1 MLIEFLPFWIADYLA
16 AWLFLVLTIALM
28 LGFPVTFTM
37 MGTSFLFGLIGLPAT
52 FFDLLPLRMWGIMTN
67 TMLMAVPLF
76 VFMGLA
82 LERSGLAKELLET
95 MEELFRNVRGGLAI
109 SVVVVG
115 ALLGAS
121 TGIVGATVVTMGL
134 MSLPTMLKHNYSKPF
149 ASGTVAA
156 SGTLGQIIPPSLVLL
171 LLGPVMEVPIGDM
184 FIGAVIPGLILVI
197 LYCLF
202 IYFASF
208 FGGRHVPAAHS
219 QRPVFDKGFIIRI
232 CKALIPPLFLILAV
246 LGTIFA
252 GIATPT
258 ESGSMGAAGAILLS
272 AFNGKLSFSLLHD
285 VAKSTI
291 KMTCMVFIIIMGA
304 TCFALV
310 FRGLGGDDMLR
321 EFVDSMNLAG
331 WQLVTMVMIFIFILG
346 FFLDFIEI
354 TYIHIP
360 IIAPI
365 VVDYGYDPLWFGI
378 MFAVNLQ
385 TSFMT
390 PPFGPSLFY
399 LKGVCPPEVKTTHL
413 YKGIIPFVIL
423 QLIGLTII
431 AVWPELVTWLPK
443 IVYGN

>member
-16 AWLFLVLTIALM
+16 AWLFLALSIALM
-28 LGFPVTFTM
+28 AGFPVTFTM
-37 MGTSFLFGLIGLPAT
+37 MGTSFLFGLIGLSPS
-52 FFDLLPLRMWGIMTN
+52 FFHLLPLRMWGIMTN

-76 VFMGLA
+76 IFMGLA
-82 LERSGLAKELLET
+82 LERSGLARQLLET

-109 SVVVVG
+109 SVVIVG

-134 MSLPTMLKHNYSKPF
+134 MSLPIMLKYRYSKSF
-149 ASGTVAA
+149 SSGTIAA
-156 SGTLGQIIPPSLVLL
+156 SGTLGQIIPPSIVLL

-184 FIGAVIPGLILVI
+184 FMGAVIPGMILVC
-197 LYCLF
+197 LYC
-202 IYFASF
+202 IYIYIFSF
-208 FGGRHVPAAHS
+208 FGTKHIPPAHT
-219 QRPVFDKGFIIRI
+219 KGPDFNTAFILKIF
-232 CKALIPPLFLILAV
+232 KALIPPLFLILAV

-258 ESGSMGAAGAILLS
+258 ESGAMGAVGAVFLT
-272 AFNGKLSFSLLHD
+272 AMNGKLSFKLLHD

-291 KMTCMVFIIIMGA
+291 RMTCMVFIIIMGA
-304 TCFALV
+304 SCFALV
-310 FRGLGGDDMLR
+310 FRGLGGDDLLR
-321 EFVDSMNLAG
+321 EFIDSMHLQG
-331 WQLVTMVMIFIFILG
+331 WQLITMVMIFIFILG

-399 LKGVCPPEVKTTHL
+399 LKGVCPPEVKTIHL
-413 YKGIIPFVIL
+413 YKGIVPFVIL

-431 AVWPELVTWLPK
+431 AIWPGLVTWLPSV
-443 IVYGN
+443 VYGS

>member
-1 MLIEFLPFWIADYLA
+1 
-16 AWLFLVLTIALM
+16 
-28 LGFPVTFTM
+28 
-37 MGTSFLFGLIGLPAT
+37 
-52 FFDLLPLRMWGIMTN
+52 
-67 TMLMAVPLF
+67 
-76 VFMGLA
+76 
-82 LERSGLAKELLET
+82 
-95 MEELFRNVRGGLAI
+95 MEELFQNVRGGLAI
-109 SVVVVG
+109 SVVIVG

-134 MSLPTMLKHNYSKPF
+134 MSLPTMLKHNYSRSF
-149 ASGTVAA
+149 AAGTVAA
-156 SGTLGQIIPPSLVLL
+156 SGTLGQIIPPSIVLL

-184 FIGAVIPGLILVI
+184 FIGAVIPGLILVV
-197 LYCLF
+197 LYCTFIFLF
-202 IYFASF
+202 SF
-208 FGGRHVPAAHS
+208 FGTSHVPAAS
-219 QRPVFDKGFIIRI
+219 EKAVRFDQAFILKIF
-232 CKALIPPLFLILAV
+232 KALIPPLFLILAV

-258 ESGSMGAAGAILLS
+258 ESGSMGAVGAVILTAL
-272 AFNGKLSFSLLHD
+272 NKKLSFKLLHD
-285 VAKSTI
+285 VAKGTI

-310 FRGLGGDDMLR
+310 FRGLGGDDLLR
-321 EFVDSMNLAG
+321 EFIDSMNLSG
-331 WQLVTMVMIFIFILG
+331 WQLITMVMIFIFILG

-399 LKGVCPPEVKTTHL
+399 LKGVCPPEIKTTDV

-423 QLIGLTII
+423 QIIGLIII
-431 AVWPELVTWLPK
+431 AMWPGLVTWLPG

>member
-1 MLIEFLPFWIADYLA
+1 MLIEFLPPWIADYLA
-16 AWLFLVLTIALM
+16 AWLFLVMTIALM
-28 LGFPVTFTM
+28 GGFPVTFTM
-37 MGTSFLFGLIGLPAT
+37 MGTSLFFGLVGLSPS

-76 VFMGLA
+76 IFMGLA
-82 LERSGLAKELLET
+82 LQQSGLAKALLET
-95 MEELFRNVRGGLAI
+95 MEELFRSVRGGLAI

-134 MSLPTMLKHNYSKPF
+134 MSLPIMLKYNYSKSF
-149 ASGTVAA
+149 SSGVVAA
-156 SGTLGQIIPPSLVLL
+156 SGTLGQIIPPSIVLL

-184 FIGAVIPGLILVI
+184 FAGAVFPGLLLVL
-197 LYCLF
+197 LYCLYIWF
-202 IYFASF
+202 SSF
-208 FGGRHVPAAHS
+208 FGSKHIPDVHLNGPE
-219 QRPVFDKGFIIRI
+219 FDRAFVLKIF
-232 CKALIPPLFLILAV
+232 KALVPPLFLILTV
-246 LGTIFA
+246 LGSIIA

-258 ESGSMGAAGAILLS
+258 ESGAMGAVGAMLLTV
-272 AFNGKLSFSLLHD
+272 ANRKFSVGLLHD
-285 VAKSTI
+285 VAKGTI
-291 KMTCMVFIIIMGA
+291 RMTCMVFIIIMGA

-310 FRGLGGDDMLR
+310 FRGLGGDDLLR
-321 EFVDSMNLAG
+321 EFIDSMHLSG
-331 WQLVTMVMIFIFILG
+331 WQLVTMVMVFIFILG

-365 VVDYGYDPLWFGI
+365 VVEYGYDPLWFGI

-399 LKGVCPPEVKTTHL
+399 LKGVCPPEIRTIDV

-423 QLIGLTII
+423 QVIGLAII
-431 AVWPELVTWLPK
+431 AAWPALVTWLPGV
-443 IVYGN
+443 VYGN

>member
-1 MLIEFLPFWIADYLA
+1 MLIDLLPLWMADYLA

-28 LGFPVTFTM
+28 VGFPVTFTM
-37 MGTSFLFGLIGLPAT
+37 MGTSFLFGLIGLSPG
-52 FFDLLPLRMWGIMTN
+52 FFDLLPLRMWGIMNN

-76 VFMGLA
+76 IFMGLA
-82 LERSGLAKELLET
+82 LERSGLARELLET
-95 MEELFRNVRGGLAI
+95 MQALFRNVRGGLAI

-134 MSLPTMLKHNYSKPF
+134 MSLPTMLKHRYSNSF
-149 ASGTVAA
+149 AAGTVAA

-184 FIGAVIPGLILVI
+184 FIGALLPGLILV
-197 LYCLF
+197 LCYCLF
-202 IYFASF
+202 IWLASF
-208 FGGRHVPAAHS
+208 AGKGHVPAAHEE
-219 QRPVFDKGFIIRI
+219 RVAFDPAFIRRI
-232 CKALIPPLFLILAV
+232 LKALVPPLFLILAV

-258 ESGSMGAAGAILLS
+258 ESGAMGAVGAVLLT
-272 AFNGKLSFSLLHD
+272 ALNGKLSVALIHE
-285 VAKSTI
+285 VAKETI

-310 FRGLGGDDMLR
+310 FRGLGGDDLLR
-321 EFVDSMNLAG
+321 EFIDSLHLQG
-331 WQLVTMVMIFIFILG
+331 WQLVTMVMLFIFVLG

-399 LKGVCPPEVKTTHL
+399 LKGVSPPQIRTTDL
-413 YKGIIPFVIL
+413 YKGIIPFVVL
-423 QLIGLTII
+423 QLIVLVII
-431 AVWPELVTWLPK
+431 ALWPALVTQLPK
-443 IVYGN
+443 LVYGN

>member
-1 MLIEFLPFWIADYLA
+1 MLIDYLPLWISHYLS
-16 AWLFLVLTIALM
+16 AWLFLVLTIGLM
-28 LGFPVTFTM
+28 VGFPVTFTM
-37 MGTSFLFGLIGLPAT
+37 MGISFLFGLIGLSPG
-52 FFDLLPLRMWGIMTN
+52 FFDLLPLRMWGVMEN

-95 MEELFRNVRGGLAI
+95 MEELFQNVRGGLAI
-109 SVVVVG
+109 SVIVVG

-134 MSLPTMLKHNYSKPF
+134 MSLPIMLKYNYSKSF
-149 ASGTVAA
+149 AAGAVAA
-156 SGTLGQIIPPSLVLL
+156 SGTLGQIIPPSIVLL

-184 FIGAVIPGLILVI
+184 FMGAVIPGMLLVV
-197 LYCLF
+197 LYCVF
-202 IYFASF
+202 IWMASF
-208 FGGRHVPAAHS
+208 FGSTHIPPA
-219 QRPVFDKGFIIRI
+219 QEKGPVFDRTFLLRI
-232 CKALIPPLFLILAV
+232 VKALIPPLFLILAV

-258 ESGSMGAAGAILLS
+258 ESGAMGAVGAVILT
-272 AFNGKLSFSLLHD
+272 AINGKLSFKLLHE

-291 KMTCMVFIIIMGA
+291 RMTCMVFIIIMGA

-310 FRGLGGDDMLR
+310 FRGLGGDDLLR
-321 EFVDSMNLAG
+321 EFIASLNLSG
-331 WQLVTMVMIFIFILG
+331 WQLVTMVMVFIFILG

-354 TYIHIP
+354 TFIHIP

-365 VVDYGYDPLWFGI
+365 VVEYGYDPLWFGI

-399 LKGVCPPEVKTTHL
+399 LKGVCPPEVKTIHL
-413 YKGIIPFVIL
+413 YKGIIPFVLI
-423 QLIGLTII
+423 QLLGLVII
-431 AVWPELVTWLPK
+431 AIWPGLVTWLPK
-443 IVYGN
+443 VVYGN

>member
-1 MLIEFLPFWIADYLA
+1 MLIDYLPFWIADYLA

-28 LGFPVTFTM
+28 GGFPVTFTM
-37 MGTSFLFGLIGLPAT
+37 MGVSFLFGLIGLHPG

-95 MEELFRNVRGGLAI
+95 MEELFQNVRGGLAI
-109 SVVVVG
+109 SVIIVG

-134 MSLPTMLKHNYSKPF
+134 MSLPTMLKHKYSKSF
-149 ASGTVAA
+149 AAGTVAA
-156 SGTLGQIIPPSLVLL
+156 SGTLGQIIPPSIVLL

-184 FIGAVIPGLILVI
+184 FIGAVIPGMILVV
-197 LYCLF
+197 LYCLY
-202 IYFASF
+202 IWTSTF
-208 FGGRHVPAAHS
+208 FGTKHVPAA
-219 QRPVFDKGFIIRI
+219 QEKGAVFDNAFILKIF
-232 CKALIPPLFLILAV
+232 KALVPPLFLILAV

-258 ESGSMGAAGAILLS
+258 ESGAMGAVGAVILT
-272 AFNGKLSFSLLHD
+272 AMNGKLSFKLLHE
-285 VAKSTI
+285 VAKGTI

-310 FRGLGGDDMLR
+310 FRGLGGDDLLR
-321 EFVDSMNLAG
+321 EFIDSMNLSG

-378 MFAVNLQ
+378 LFAVNLQ

-399 LKGVCPPEVKTTHL
+399 LKGVCPPEIKTTDV

-423 QLIGLTII
+423 QLVGLFII
-431 AVWPELVTWLPK
+431 AMWPSLVTWLPK
-443 IVYGN
+443 VVYGN

>member
-1 MLIEFLPFWIADYLA
+1 MLIDYLPYWISDYLA
-16 AWLFLVLTIALM
+16 AWLFLVLTLALM
-28 LGFPVTFTM
+28 KGFPVTFTM
-37 MGTSFLFGLIGLPAT
+37 MGISFLFGLIGLDIG

-76 VFMGLA
+76 IFMGIT
-82 LERSGLAKELLET
+82 LERSGLARELLET
-95 MEELFRNVRGGLAI
+95 MEELFRHKRGGLAI

-134 MSLPTMLKHNYSKPF
+134 MSLPTMLKHNYSKSF

-156 SGTLGQIIPPSLVLL
+156 SGTLGQIIPPSIVLL

-184 FIGAVIPGLILVI
+184 FIGAVIPGLVLVV

-202 IYFASF
+202 IWFSVF
-208 FGGRHVPAAHS
+208 FKSKHVPTVQEKRTEFS
-219 QRPVFDKGFIIRI
+219 SELMLKVFR
-232 CKALIPPLFLILAV
+232 ALIPPLFLILAV

-258 ESGSMGAAGAILLS
+258 ESGAMGAVGAIALAAL
-272 AFNGKLSFSLLHD
+272 NRKLSFKMLHD
-285 VAKSTI
+285 VAKGTI

-310 FRGLGGDDMLR
+310 FRGLGGDDLLR
-321 EFVDSMNLAG
+321 EFVNHLDLAG
-331 WQLVTMVMIFIFILG
+331 WQLVTMVMVFIFILG

-360 IIAPI
+360 VIAPI
-365 VVDYGYDPLWFGI
+365 VVDYGYNPLWFAI
-378 MFAVNLQ
+378 LFAMNLQ

-399 LKGVCPPEVKTTHL
+399 LKGVCPPEVSTVDL

-423 QLIGLTII
+423 QLIGLAII
-431 AVWPELVTWLPK
+431 AAFPQLVTWLPMV
-443 IVYGN
+443 VYGN